1 MTLKDSE
8 TDASVRP
15 DDAGADG
22 ALSVDPHGD
31 AAEGDDAHLTRAL
44 DLASASA
51 TTDGGPFGAVV
62 VAADGRVF
70 EGTNRVTAANDPTAH
85 AEVTAI
91 REAAAGLGTF
101 DLSGCVLYSSCEPC
115 PMCLGAALWARI
127 DRVVFAADRHD
138 AAAAGFDD
146 AAFYE
151 YFEAPDRRDAMP
163 VRQHPIAQRTAP
175 FEAWLANGARTAY

>member
-31 AAEGDDAHLTRAL
+31 AAEGDDAHLMRAL

-70 EGTNRVTAANDPTAH
+70 EGTNRVTAANTTRSMRAQS
-85 AEVTAI
+85 EV
-91 REAAAGLGTF
+91 
-101 DLSGCVLYSSCEPC
+101 
-115 PMCLGAALWARI
+115 ARHI
-127 DRVVFAADRHD
+127 GQGSQLV
-138 AAAAGFDD
+138 
-146 AAFYE
+146 
-151 YFEAPDRRDAMP
+151 
-163 VRQHPIAQRTAP
+163 
-175 FEAWLANGARTAY
+175 